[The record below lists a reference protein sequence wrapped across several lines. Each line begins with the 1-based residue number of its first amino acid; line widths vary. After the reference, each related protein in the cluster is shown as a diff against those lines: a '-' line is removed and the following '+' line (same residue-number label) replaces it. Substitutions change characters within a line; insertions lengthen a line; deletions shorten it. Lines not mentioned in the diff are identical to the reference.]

1 MDKEFIREI
10 LSTEDGTSDKLIK
23 DGDFID
29 SELLEILGKSSRK
42 NLQKAFYSCKGSM
55 PNGGY
60 KYLVELKCPICNTVH
75 KKIVSKTKLMQI
87 LGYSS
92 TYSCDCYIYHCE
104 TCEAEEKIKAK
115 KKQEERDTRWAE
127 ESERRTK
134 QYICDYLNPENSFR
148 SDVQVGEK
156 ISCIMWKH
164 YSGNENEI
172 KEAVRSMNYYDF
184 LKTPY
189 WDGVRNYKLERAKYR
204 CELCNGK
211 GILNVHHKTYEHHG
225 LEHLRTVADKDLIV
239 LCKNCHEKFHDKLA
253 EKEAVV
259 CQ

>member
-42 NLQKAFYSCKGSM
+42 NLQKAFYSYKGSM

-60 KYLVELKCPICNTVH
+60 KYLVELKCPVCNAVH

-92 TYSCDCYIYHCE
+92 SYSCDYYIYHCE
-104 TCEAEEKIKAK
+104 KCKSEEEMKAK
-115 KKQEERDTRWAE
+115 IKQEEWHVQCE
-127 ESERRTK
+127 EKSKMRTE
-134 QYICDYLNPENSFR
+134 QYICDYLNPNSSFKPY
-148 SDVQVGEK
+148 VKAGEK
-156 ISCIMWKH
+156 IKYIMGKD
-164 YSGNENEI
+164 YFNNEDEI
-172 KEAVRSMNYYDF
+172 KVAVRSMNYHDF

-189 WDGVRNYKLERAKYR
+189 WDGVRSYKLERAKYR
-204 CELCNGK
+204 CELCNGE

-239 LCKNCHEKFHDKLA
+239 LCKDCHEKFHDKLA
-253 EKEAVV
+253 DKEVLA
-259 CQ
+259 